1 MGDPATDMTREVA
14 RTVVRTSV
22 ATFYNNLVTRPTG
35 QAVRSAIEAQ
45 LRSGRGRCVSVL
57 DFSQVGVL
65 DFSCADEV
73 IAKLLMKYLRADRP
87 SDAFFVVQ
95 DASEHHRDSIDT
107 VLRRHKLLLVAV
119 ESGRPALWGP
129 APSRLRAAWDRLDRM
144 GRVDASQF
152 ASAHGVNEA
161 TAGSWLRRLADFRV
175 ALPEGHGS
183 FSSLPAALARRP
195 AEPLQPPA
203 GPYRAAAEQTAPYGS
218 DTAGL
223 DGQPPA
229 GARGV
234 L

>member
-1 MGDPATDMTREVA
+1 MGMGDPATGMTGEVVK
-14 RTVVRTSV
+14 TVVHTSV
-22 ATFYNNLVTRPTG
+22 ATLYDNLVTRPTG

-45 LRSGRGRCVSVL
+45 LQGGRGCCVSVL

-73 IAKLLMKYLRADRP
+73 IAKLLMKYLRSDRP

-119 ESGRPALWGP
+119 ESGRPTLWGP

-144 GRVDASQF
+144 GRVGTSEF

-161 TAGSWLRRLADFRV
+161 TAGSWLRRLANLRV
-175 ALPEGHGS
+175 AVPDGHGS
-183 FSSLPAALARRP
+183 FSSLPAALS
-195 AEPLQPPA
+195 
-203 GPYRAAAEQTAPYGS
+203 YRAAAEEMAPYEP
-218 DTAGL
+218 DPA
-223 DGQPPA
+223 DGDGGPPESP
-229 GARGV
+229 RYE

>member
-1 MGDPATDMTREVA
+1 MGEPATGMTGEVVK
-14 RTVVRTSV
+14 TVIHTSV

-45 LRSGRGRCVSVL
+45 LQGGRGRYVSVL

-73 IAKLLMKYLRADRP
+73 IAKLLMKYLRTDRP

-95 DASEHHRDSIDT
+95 DASDHHRDSIDT

-129 APSRLRAAWDRLDRM
+129 APSRLRAAWDRLERL

-161 TAGSWLRRLADFRV
+161 TAGSWLRRLANLRV
-175 ALPEGHGS
+175 AVPEGRGS
-183 FSSLPAALARRP
+183 FSSLPTALDDRAAAP
-195 AEPLQPPA
+195 ASPC
-203 GPYRAAAEQTAPYGS
+203 RAAAEEPAPYGADPS
-218 DTAGL
+218 YD
-223 DGQPPA
+223 DGQAPA
-229 GARGV
+229 TARPE

>member
-1 MGDPATDMTREVA
+1 MGDPATGMTGEVL

-35 QAVRSAIEAQ
+35 QAVRSAIEEQ
-45 LRSGRGRCVSVL
+45 LQGGRGRCVSVL

-73 IAKLLMKYLRADRP
+73 IAKLLIKYLRADRP

-107 VLRRHKLLLVAV
+107 VLLRHKLLLVAV
-119 ESGRPALWGP
+119 DSGRPALWGP

-161 TAGSWLRRLADFRV
+161 TAGSWLRRLVNLRV
-175 ALPEGHGS
+175 AVPEGHGS
-183 FSSLPAALARRP
+183 FSSLPAALDERT
-195 AEPLQPPA
+195 AEPANPQASPC
-203 GPYRAAAEQTAPYGS
+203 RAAAEETAAYGR
-218 DTAGL
+218 DPIDA
-223 DGQPPA
+223 DGQRPA
-229 GARGV
+229 NARPA

>member
-1 MGDPATDMTREVA
+1 MGDPATGMTGEVA
-14 RTVVRTSV
+14 RTVVHTSV

-45 LRSGRGRCVSVL
+45 LQGGRGCCVSVL

-95 DASEHHRDSIDT
+95 DASEHHRDSIDS
-107 VLRRHKLLLVAV
+107 VLRRHNLLLVAV

-144 GRVDASQF
+144 GRVDAHQF

-161 TAGSWLRRLADFRV
+161 TANSWLRRLANLRV

-183 FSSLPAALARRP
+183 FSSLPAALATRP
-195 AEPLQPPA
+195 AEPPHPQT
-203 GPYRAAAEQTAPYGS
+203 GPCRAAAEQTAPYGP

-229 GARGV
+229 GARPA

>member
-1 MGDPATDMTREVA
+1 MGDPATGITGEGV

-35 QAVRSAIEAQ
+35 QAVRTAIEEQ
-45 LRSGRGRCVSVL
+45 LQRGQGRCVSVL
-57 DFSQVGVL
+57 DFSHVGVL

-73 IAKLLMKYLRADRP
+73 IAKLLIKYLRADRP

-119 ESGRPALWGP
+119 DSGRPALWGP
-129 APSRLRAAWDRLDRM
+129 APHRLRAAWDCLDRM

-152 ASAHGVNEA
+152 ASAHGVNVT
-161 TAGSWLRRLADFRV
+161 TAGSWLRRLANLRV
-175 ALPEGHGS
+175 ALPDGRGS
-183 FSSLPAALARRP
+183 FSSLHTALAGRP
-195 AEPLQPPA
+195 AEAMRPQT
-203 GPYRAAAEQTAPYGS
+203 GPCRAAAEEMAPYGRDS
-218 DTAGL
+218 IDL
-223 DGQPPA
+223 QGQPPSSA
-229 GARGV
+229 PPE

>member
-1 MGDPATDMTREVA
+1 MGDPATGMSGETVG
-14 RTVVRTSV
+14 TVVHTSV

-35 QAVRSAIEAQ
+35 QAVRSAIEEQ
-45 LRSGRGRCVSVL
+45 LRAGRGRCVSVL

-119 ESGRPALWGP
+119 DSGRPALWGP

-152 ASAHGVNEA
+152 AAAHGVNEV
-161 TAGSWLRRLADFRV
+161 TAGSWLRRLVNLRV
-175 ALPEGHGS
+175 AVPQGRDG
-183 FSSLPAALARRP
+183 FSSLPAALGERRSEP
-195 AEPLQPPA
+195 ANTQA
-203 GPYRAAAEQTAPYGS
+203 DPYLAAAEEAAPYGP
-218 DTAGL
+218 DPTDGDGL
-223 DGQPPA
+223 PPPA
-229 GARGV
+229 TPSA

>member
-1 MGDPATDMTREVA
+1 MGDMAMGMTGEGVQ
-14 RTVVRTSV
+14 TVVHKTSV
-22 ATFYNNLVTRPTG
+22 ATLYNNLVTRPTG
-35 QAVRSAIEAQ
+35 KAVRSAIEAQ
-45 LRSGRGRCVSVL
+45 LQGGGGRCVSVL

-95 DASEHHRDSIDT
+95 DASEHHRYSIDT

-129 APSRLRAAWDRLDRM
+129 APSRLRAAWDRLERM
-144 GRVDASQF
+144 GRVDTSQF

-161 TAGSWLRRLADFRV
+161 TAGSWLRRLANLRV
-175 ALPEGHGS
+175 AVPDGHGS
-183 FSSLPAALARRP
+183 FSSLPTALGGRAAAP
-195 AEPLQPPA
+195 ASPTL
-203 GPYRAAAEQTAPYGS
+203 AAAEQTAPYGR
-218 DTAGL
+218 DPA
-223 DGQPPA
+223 DGDGGPPA
-229 GARGV
+229 SAPSE

>member
-1 MGDPATDMTREVA
+1 
-14 RTVVRTSV
+14 
-22 ATFYNNLVTRPTG
+22 
-35 QAVRSAIEAQ
+35 VRSAIEAQ
-45 LRSGRGRCVSVL
+45 LQGGCGCCVSVL

-107 VLRRHKLLLVAV
+107 VLQRHKLLLVAV

-144 GRVDASQF
+144 GRVDTSQF

-161 TAGSWLRRLADFRV
+161 TAGSWLRRLVNLRV
-175 ALPEGHGS
+175 AVPDGHGS
-183 FSSLPAALARRP
+183 FSSLRAALGERAAAPTRT
-195 AEPLQPPA
+195 
-203 GPYRAAAEQTAPYGS
+203 YRAAAEQMAPYGP
-218 DTAGL
+218 DPA
-223 DGQPPA
+223 DGDGGPPP
-229 GARGV
+229 GARPE